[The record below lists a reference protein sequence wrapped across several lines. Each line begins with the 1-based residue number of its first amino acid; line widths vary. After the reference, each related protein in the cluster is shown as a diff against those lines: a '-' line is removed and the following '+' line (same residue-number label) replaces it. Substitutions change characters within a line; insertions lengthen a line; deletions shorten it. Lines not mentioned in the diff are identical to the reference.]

1 MIYVILGTTA
11 SGKTNVAIDLAR
23 KFNMPIIGAD
33 AYQIYKE
40 LEKGSAAPTEEE
52 LQGVKT
58 YFIKDHTIKNPV
70 NIKLYQDE
78 CRKILNEQIKKGQD
92 VIICGGSFLYVKAS
106 LFSYEFPEENDDTI
120 KKELDLLSNE
130 ELYARLKSLN
140 AEVASELHMNNRKRV
155 ARAIINL
162 MNEHKRTESNDR
174 LLYPA
179 VFYAIDIDREDN
191 IKNINLRTE
200 KMFEEGFVDEVKEL
214 IKDERNL
221 TTAFE
226 AIGYKQ
232 IKEGLELGQSIEDM
246 KTIVNIKTRQYAK
259 RQKTFLKHQ
268 FENINWMKKEDIFK
282 SIENDILFRQRTK
295 SSLSIEKYNSIE
307 SKKILVA
314 GAGGV
319 GCAAIESLIRLGIN
333 DLTVVDFDYVSPS
346 NLNRQTIYSS
356 NDLNRKK
363 VDVVKEYAKKIN
375 PLIKMSTVDAKV
387 DENFCKGLNEKYD
400 FIFDCI
406 DDVSAKVSLII
417 YAKENK
423 IPLIVC
429 CGTAKKQ
436 DSSQVRCGFL
446 SDTGDGLAKAIK
458 KRLKEK
464 NISFNDVFSVY
475 SIEQSIKNNESFLP
489 SMPTVP
495 LAAGLA
501 MV

>member
-1 MIYVILGTTA
+1 M
-11 SGKTNVAIDLAR
+11 
-23 KFNMPIIGAD
+23 
-33 AYQIYKE
+33 
-40 LEKGSAAPTEEE
+40 
-52 LQGVKT
+52 
-58 YFIKDHTIKNPV
+58 
-70 NIKLYQDE
+70 
-78 CRKILNEQIKKGQD
+78 
-92 VIICGGSFLYVKAS
+92 FL
-106 LFSYEFPEENDDTI
+106 LC
-120 KKELDLLSNE
+120 
-130 ELYARLKSLN
+130 
-140 AEVASELHMNNRKRV
+140 
-155 ARAIINL
+155 
-162 MNEHKRTESNDR
+162 
-174 LLYPA
+174 
-179 VFYAIDIDREDN
+179 
-191 IKNINLRTE
+191 
-200 KMFEEGFVDEVKEL
+200 FVVEVKEL
-214 IKDERNL
+214 LKDERNL

-501 MV
+501 MVSYFLKQIGRAHV